1 MSETRGELR
10 DPKERVIAHADMDA
24 FYASVEQRDRPEL
37 RGRPVVV
44 GGASR
49 RGVVAS
55 ASYEARR
62 FGVRSA
68 MPGAEARQRCPEAV
82 FIAGDMKRYAQESRR
97 IFEIFRRFA
106 PRVEGLSL
114 DEAFLDLT
122 GTERL
127 LGPASEVGRRLRAA
141 VHEETGLV
149 VSVGIAPVKLVA
161 KIASDLA
168 KPDGLIEVRPG
179 EVEAFLAP
187 LPVGRLWGVGPVTE
201 ARLVAA
207 GYRTVGDLARSDIA
221 GLRPLLGDW
230 GAAFARLARGR
241 DLRDVEPFREAV
253 SLSEESTFEYDVSD
267 CGALETTL
275 LVHAE
280 SVARRLR
287 KEGLV
292 ARTVVLKLKLGR
304 RRAPGPRG
312 FPLLTRRETLAHGTD
327 DGEAIARAARALLAR
342 TELPEAVRLLG
353 VGVTN
358 LASASDPQLAL
369 FVPVEREERRM
380 RLNQAVDALAAR
392 FGPGTVTRAGVTG
405 VARAGLTHQI
415 KRGETE

>member
-1 MSETRGELR
+1 MSERRAGER
-10 DPKERVIAHADMDA
+10 ERQARVIAHADMDA
-24 FYASVEQRDRPEL
+24 FYAAVEQRDRPEL

-68 MPGAEARQRCPEAV
+68 MPGVEARQRCPDAV
-82 FIAGDMKRYAQESRR
+82 FIAGDMRRYARESRR

-114 DEAFLDLT
+114 DEAFLDWT

-127 LGPASEVGRRLRAA
+127 LGPAAEVAARLRAA
-141 VHEETGLV
+141 VRQETGLA

-168 KPDGLIEVRPG
+168 KPDGLLEVRPQ
-179 EVEAFLAP
+179 EVQAFLAP
-187 LPVGRLWGVGPVTE
+187 LPVARLWGVGAVTE
-201 ARLVAA
+201 ARLLAA
-207 GYRTVGDLARSDIA
+207 GYGTVGDLARADTA
-221 GLRPLLGDW
+221 ALQRVLGDW
-230 GAAFARLARGR
+230 GVAFARLARGR

-253 SLSEESTFEYDVSD
+253 SLSEENTFEYDVAD
-267 CGALETTL
+267 RATLETTL
-275 LVHAE
+275 LAHAE

-287 KEGLV
+287 NEGLL
-292 ARTVVLKLKLGR
+292 ARTIVLKLKLGR

-312 FPLLTRRETLAHGTD
+312 FALLTRRETLVHETD
-327 DGEAIARAARALLAR
+327 DGEQIARVARALLAR

-358 LASASDPQLAL
+358 LASTRRQQLGL
-369 FVPVEREERRM
+369 FPPAQREERRT

-392 FGPGTVTRAGVTG
+392 FGPGTVTRACVTD
-405 VARAGLTHQI
+405 VARAGLSHQI
-415 KRGETE
+415 KRGEAE

>member
-1 MSETRGELR
+1 MSESRAAGRER
-10 DPKERVIAHADMDA
+10 QARVIAHADMDA

-49 RGVVAS
+49 RGVVCA

-68 MPGAEARQRCPEAV
+68 MPGIEARQRCPEAV
-82 FIAGDMKRYAQESRR
+82 FIAGDMRRYARESRR

-114 DEAFLDLT
+114 DEAFLDWT

-127 LGPASEVGRRLRAA
+127 LGPAAEVAARLRAA
-141 VHEETGLV
+141 VRQETGLA

-168 KPDGLIEVRPG
+168 KPDGLLEVRP
-179 EVEAFLAP
+179 EEIQAFLAP

-201 ARLVAA
+201 ARLLAA
-207 GYRTVGDLARSDIA
+207 GYGTVGDLARTDA
-221 GLRPLLGDW
+221 AALRRVLGDW
-230 GAAFARLARGR
+230 GVALARLARGR

-253 SLSEESTFEYDVSD
+253 SLSEENTFEEDVAD
-267 CGALETTL
+267 RGTLETTL
-275 LVHAE
+275 LAHAE

-287 KEGLV
+287 KEGLL
-292 ARTVVLKLKLGR
+292 ARTVVLKLKLAR

-312 FPLLTRRETLAHGTD
+312 YPLLTRRETLVHETD
-327 DGEAIARAARALLAR
+327 DGEQIARVARALLAR

-358 LASASDPQLAL
+358 LASTRREQLGL
-369 FVPVEREERRM
+369 FPPAQREARRT
-380 RLNQAVDALAAR
+380 RLNRAVDTLTAR
-392 FGPGTVTRAGVTG
+392 FGPGAVTRAGVAD
-405 VARAGLTHQI
+405 VARAGLSHQI
-415 KRGETE
+415 KRGEAE